1 LTFAAADLTP
11 AAADPTAATPDP
23 AWAARGP
30 RGLALVTGGSGTLGQ
45 AICRALF
52 DDGWGLAVGYVNR
65 ERATAFVGS
74 LPGGSGR
81 AVAVPLDLRDRAAVK
96 AAAQRLLAA
105 NGLVDVVVFN
115 GGVSSVA
122 PFHQSDEASWRS
134 DVAVNFLGTV
144 LLTEA
149 CLPAMLSAG
158 RGRLI
163 AITSEAA
170 KVGDARHASYS
181 AAKAAQASYLQAVAE
196 RVAGTGVTANS
207 VAPGPIESPLL
218 HGTFAS
224 AADADRAL
232 TAMLKAI
239 PARRLGTPADIAE
252 AVRFFVASGPSVSG
266 MHLSVGGGVTMQ

>member
-1 LTFAAADLTP
+1 MTCP
-11 AAADPTAATPDP
+11 ASDD
-23 AWAARGP
+23 AWSARGP

-65 ERATAFVGS
+65 QRANAFVGS
-74 LPGGSGR
+74 LLGSLPGESGR
-81 AVAVPLDLRDRAAVK
+81 AVAVPLDLRDRAAVT
-96 AAAQRLLAA
+96 ACARRLLAA
-105 NGLVDVVVFN
+105 NGVVDAVVFN

-122 PFHQSDEASWRS
+122 PFHRSDEANWRS

-149 CLPAMLSAG
+149 CLPAMLAAG
-158 RGRLI
+158 RGRLV

-196 RVAGTGVTANS
+196 RAAGTGVTANS
-207 VAPGPIESPLL
+207 IAPGPVESPLL

-232 TAMLKAI
+232 AAMLKAI

-252 AVRFFVASGPSVSG
+252 AVRFFADSGPSVSG
-266 MHLSVGGGVTMQ
+266 VHLSVGGGVTMQ